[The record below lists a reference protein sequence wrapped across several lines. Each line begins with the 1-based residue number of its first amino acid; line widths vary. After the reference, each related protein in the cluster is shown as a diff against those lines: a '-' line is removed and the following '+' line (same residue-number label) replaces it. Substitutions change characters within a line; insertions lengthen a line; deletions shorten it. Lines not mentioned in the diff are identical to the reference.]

1 MTQLVLLLSPPPDNT
16 FSIGLYLLHLVCRS
30 FLNGC
35 GEGGDANEKNQKSS
49 RVYFGRT
56 SSLSEPADENKH
68 YQMQIIHNPHS
79 TNIPDLVQNSLQ
91 GHVKQRFDNACL
103 PRLYYAAR
111 SGPRS
116 PDTL

>member
-1 MTQLVLLLSPPPDNT
+1 MQM
-16 FSIGLYLLHLVCRS
+16 R
-30 FLNGC
+30 
-35 GEGGDANEKNQKSS
+35 NQKSS

-56 SSLSEPADENKH
+56 SSLSEPADENTH

-79 TNIPDLVQNSLQ
+79 TNIPNVVQNSLQ
-91 GHVKQRFDNACL
+91 GHVKQKFDNACL
-103 PRLYYAAR
+103 LCLYYVAR